1 MKKCLFLFLI
11 INNLIFSQD
20 SIRYEKMLET
30 IDVEIKDT
38 LKTYDENFNLNNN
51 VYTINKKF
59 TFKYFYEDKEGNVR
73 LQTKV
78 DFC

>member
-1 MKKCLFLFLI
+1 MKNCLFLFLI

-59 TFKYFYEDKEGNVR
+59 TFKYFYEDKE
-73 LQTKV
+73 
-78 DFC
+78 